1 MLQTLL
7 GRTKSEEEMSD
18 EQPQY
23 VSKHPYILVN
33 TIARAVSTEVQKKK
47 DDYRII
53 TIYQFLVVFVLSMF
67 QGQEF

>member
-33 TIARAVSTEVQKKK
+33 TIAHAVSTEVQKKK